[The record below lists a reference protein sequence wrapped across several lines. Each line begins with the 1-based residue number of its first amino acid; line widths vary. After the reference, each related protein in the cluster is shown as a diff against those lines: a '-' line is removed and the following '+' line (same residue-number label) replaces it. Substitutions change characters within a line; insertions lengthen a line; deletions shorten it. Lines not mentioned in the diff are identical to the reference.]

1 MIAVIKGEI
10 IDKGE
15 NDLILQVSGLGFKVF
30 TPKSVYL
37 KSQIG
42 DFLSL
47 FTNLVVR
54 EESLTLF
61 GFETKEEKN
70 LFGLFLSVNGI
81 GPKTALAIISN
92 LSVDAII
99 NAILSNHDDIF
110 CQVPGIGKK
119 TAQKIVL
126 FMHDKVDNMVT
137 KEAILG
143 YKDINSEVMDAL
155 VSLGYSISEAQ
166 SAIQSIPKNTPD
178 DIENRLRVA
187 LQFFST

>member
-42 DFLSL
+42 DFISL

-99 NAILSNHDDIF
+99 NANLLSGSWNR
-110 CQVPGIGKK
+110 
-119 TAQKIVL
+119 
-126 FMHDKVDNMVT
+126 
-137 KEAILG
+137 E
-143 YKDINSEVMDAL
+143 KDGS
-155 VSLGYSISEAQ
+155 
-166 SAIQSIPKNTPD
+166 KNCSFY
-178 DIENRLRVA
+178 A
-187 LQFFST
+187 

>member
-1 MIAVIKGEI
+1 M
-10 IDKGE
+10 
-15 NDLILQVSGLGFKVF
+15 
-30 TPKSVYL
+30 
-37 KSQIG
+37 
-42 DFLSL
+42 
-47 FTNLVVR
+47 
-54 EESLTLF
+54 
-61 GFETKEEKN
+61 
-70 LFGLFLSVNGI
+70 NGI

>member
-30 TPKSVYL
+30 APKSVYL

-42 DFLSL
+42 DFISL

-99 NAILSNHDDIF
+99 NAIPPESTNTHQLNSTRYAKPCSH
-110 CQVPGIGKK
+110 
-119 TAQKIVL
+119 L
-126 FMHDKVDNMVT
+126 FMT
-137 KEAILG
+137 
-143 YKDINSEVMDAL
+143 
-155 VSLGYSISEAQ
+155 
-166 SAIQSIPKNTPD
+166 
-178 DIENRLRVA
+178 
-187 LQFFST
+187 